1 MRIELINSGSAS
13 AMKRHYQRLLETGWG
28 AMLNKETRTIAS
40 EFNPEW
46 DVEETRYELILN
58 NSEIDS
64 ELLFDLSDA
73 LKQEL
78 VIYKEGGKPVIEI
91 YDDWRE

>member
-1 MRIELINSGSAS
+1 MIVELRNTGSS
-13 AMKRHYQRLLETGWG
+13 YKMEEHYQKLLETGWG
-28 AMLNKETRTIAS
+28 AMLFKKTEAIKGFKPS
-40 EFNPEW
+40 W
-46 DVEETRYELILN
+46 DVEETRYGIIL

-73 LKQEL
+73 LKREL
-78 VIYKEGGKPVIEI
+78 IICKEDGKPVIEI